1 MSIMTL
7 IEEVKSQYINTSDRA
22 SAINEQISQLTIEH
36 EELKKE
42 MAILKDKLESLFAEL
57 ESAPARVIT
66 YMSDFFDEESEKLK
80 EIIQE
85 ALEQE
90 QSSAIYDLIQNKEWY
105 QDIYDNFED
114 FLGQFSNYDI
124 YTLGNINQLDE
135 SAPYFYYDETEE
147 DLEYAKSSYDIFDFV
162 SVEQLSFLILNEDGF
177 LIEELPPRTC
187 EAVKDYII
195 TSIGATCPA
204 DEA

>member
-1 MSIMTL
+1 MSIMPL
-7 IEEVKSQYINTSDRA
+7 IKEVKSQYMNTSDKA
-22 SAINEQISQLTIEH
+22 SAISEQISQLTIEH

-66 YMSDFFDEESEKLK
+66 YMSDFSDEESEKLK

-90 QSSAIYDLIQNKEWY
+90 QSYAIYDLLQYKEWY
-105 QDIYDNFED
+105 QDIYDCFED
-114 FLGQFSNYDI
+114 FLMQFSKHDI
-124 YTLGNINQLDE
+124 YTLGTINQLDE
-135 SAPYFYYDETEE
+135 SATYFYYDETVE
-147 DLEYAKSSYDIFDFV
+147 DLDYAKSSYDIFDFV
-162 SVEQLSFLILNEDGF
+162 SVEQLSYLILNEDGV
-177 LIEELPPRTC
+177 LIEELPPLTC
-187 EAVKDYII
+187 EAVKDYI

-204 DEA
+204 DA